1 MLRRPPRSTR
11 PDTLF
16 PYTTLFRSYPQS
28 ERFRKKYGWTNE
40 LVTGDFR
47 YCLWVNDSEIDEA
60 RNIPPIAEMIDSCVT
75 YRNQA
80 GRDAKKAAKRPHAF
94 CYSTYEEKDFIQV
107 GERKGFV

>member
-28 ERFRKKYGWTNE
+28 ERFIKKYGGTNE

-94 CYSTYEEKDFIQV
+94 CYSTYRSEEHTSELQ
-107 GERKGFV
+107 